1 MSLRRI
7 VYMASAGIAVPV
19 LDALA
24 GGGDF
29 EVVAVLTQPDRP
41 AGRQRKLTPC
51 PVKARAL
58 ALGQPV
64 LDPEKV
70 GEAEEA
76 LRALQADIAVV
87 FAYGQ
92 YIPKRIVELPA
103 LGSINLHPSLLPKY
117 RGASPIQS
125 AIAAGETTSGI
136 SVLRVSERMDA
147 GELFAQRTMA
157 IGPDDDSESF
167 GARCATEGGALLL
180 EVLCALRD
188 GTARPWPQDEA
199 LATETRKLEKEDGL
213 VDWSHTAEVI
223 ANRVR
228 AYQPW
233 PGVFTGT
240 GLKLLRVRVE
250 RGNGA
255 PGSVLS
261 AEGEGPLIACG
272 KGALRLLSL
281 QPPGKGPMDGRSFL
295 NGRGM
300 KAGDLL

>member
-1 MSLRRI
+1 L
-7 VYMASAGIAVPV
+7 V
-19 LDALA
+19 D
-24 GGGDF
+24 
-29 EVVAVLTQPDRP
+29 AVLTAVCQSHEDLLQPQHLNEMVYRCSSIFVAP
-41 AGRQRKLTPC
+41 AGGKLEILG
-51 PVKARAL
+51 AG
-58 ALGQPV
+58 ALGAAIQ
-64 LDPEKV
+64 
-70 GEAEEA
+70 
-76 LRALQADIAVV
+76 Q
-87 FAYGQ
+87 
-92 YIPKRIVELPA
+92 IVELSFLRYDSESTSTAPRVA

-147 GELFAQRTMA
+147 GELFAQRTLA

-180 EVLCALRD
+180 EVLRALRD

-213 VDWSHTAEVI
+213 VDWRLAADLI

-233 PGVFTGT
+233 PGAFTGT
-240 GLKLLRVRVE
+240 GLKILRVRIE
-250 RGNGA
+250 RGAGA
-255 PGSVLS
+255 PGTVLA
-261 AEGEGPLIACG
+261 AEGDGPLIACG
-272 KGALRLLSL
+272 EGSLRLLSL

-295 NGRGM
+295 NGRGL